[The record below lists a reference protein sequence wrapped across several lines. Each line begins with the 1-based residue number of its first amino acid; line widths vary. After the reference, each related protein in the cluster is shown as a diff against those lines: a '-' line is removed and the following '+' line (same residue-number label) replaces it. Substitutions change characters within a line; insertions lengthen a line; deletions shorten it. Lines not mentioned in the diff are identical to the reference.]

1 MLRVKPGKFY
11 RAKNKDKKSSAND
24 HYNMIVVED
33 SQGDIQEL
41 LFTDSD
47 LTKAVIR
54 GRKNKEDIPPYGIF
68 LENGGL
74 AYTVGLLITTAIGFT
89 VGYFAKNSGL
99 F

>member
-11 RAKNKDKKSSAND
+11 RVENKDKKSSAND
-24 HYNMIVVED
+24 HYNMIIVED

-54 GRKNKEDIPPYGIF
+54 GRKNKEDVPPYGIF
-68 LENGGL
+68 VENGGF
-74 AYTVGLLITTAIGFT
+74 AYAFGLSATTILGFII
-89 VGYFAKNSGL
+89 GYFAKNSGL